1 MSEQVRR
8 LPPTPPVAPLK
19 VPPHDTN
26 VGAASPKLR
35 STQSLISPRGTLN
48 SPGGKNPELS
58 RIATLVGTFAAME
71 QQNSAPGSPHPNQPP
86 VPTKKAPPIPNRPK
100 SVTLDHGVINA
111 PLSPNSNTP
120 KVAAKGPLPKRPS
133 HAPPPP
139 PKSVNGAPVASAN
152 SNNEDESSASDSI
165 NSDRSLGPSSDGNIA
180 GNLSP
185 RRKNA
190 QSEANIKRPLVRK
203 TTGPPRVFQSRVQNA
218 LAAAEKNDRRA
229 SDDTVSPRSAGNSPN
244 LDRKSRRMSISGLTS
259 PRARGGSNESP
270 ITSSTDVILPPKAA
284 SEMHSIDLETATK
297 KRKLSVSSASLSPD
311 DSKGTKRS
319 SKAFVKGLFAK
330 VSESVKRT
338 HSKTKGD
345 SEKDRTDKDKSS
357 NNTDDVSAQEEEI
370 ETFEDPLAQMSEED
384 WITQKRPKREWPVVD
399 AATVPKDY
407 TCMVDP
413 RCTTLGYYIEF
424 GQKGATTT
432 PHLEIEYGDLDIFFY
447 RDLMCSGEHVNF
459 VGESAEGEPPGAV
472 VISVEKAEKSK
483 KNERLKCIIRTKR
496 GHERTILEVPEGKS
510 AVKTLNNIAELSTVK
525 LSKVRNP
532 QLQELLVDMER
543 KELIMYGNYKF
554 GVLYWRDGLT
564 EDEMFAQT
572 VGSADYEEFLAWLGD
587 RIKLFGWDKY
597 RGGLDTKNKSTG
609 EYSVYKEVL
618 GKEIMFHV
626 STLLPSQEQD
636 VQRVERKRHIGNDVV
651 VIIFKEG
658 KQPFDPLILT
668 NQFNHIFAIVEKIPG
683 SSPTKYKLVIVNKV
697 GTVPSFPE
705 LPFPPVFEK
714 TDAFRQFLLTKLIN
728 AERAAMQSPEFKGKM
743 MRTRKEELS
752 NIVAK
757 SREMKDKKEQPS
769 LDTILGGVKDL
780 ISKATKNVNDKIEKR
795 DSKKLSGGNSEISI
809 STPQFVQHK
818 PVSFDP
824 TTNSLTQ

>member
-35 STQSLISPRGTLN
+35 TAQSLISPRGTLN

-71 QQNSAPGSPHPNQPP
+71 QQNSAQAPGSPHPNQPP

-229 SDDTVSPRSAGNSPN
+229 SDDTVSPRSAGNSPTI
-244 LDRKSRRMSISGLTS
+244 DRKSRRMSISGLTS
-259 PRARGGSNESP
+259 PRGRGGSSESP
-270 ITSSTDVILPPKAA
+270 ISSSTDVVPPPKAA
-284 SEMHSIDLETATK
+284 SDMMHSIDLETGTK

-319 SKAFVKGLFAK
+319 SKAFVKSFSRTFSKIQPKGLFAK

-357 NNTDDVSAQEEEI
+357 NNTDDVSAQEEE
-370 ETFEDPLAQMSEED
+370 
-384 WITQKRPKREWPVVD
+384 
-399 AATVPKDY
+399 
-407 TCMVDP
+407 
-413 RCTTLGYYIEF
+413 
-424 GQKGATTT
+424 
-432 PHLEIEYGDLDIFFY
+432 
-447 RDLMCSGEHVNF
+447 
-459 VGESAEGEPPGAV
+459 
-472 VISVEKAEKSK
+472 
-483 KNERLKCIIRTKR
+483 
-496 GHERTILEVPEGKS
+496 
-510 AVKTLNNIAELSTVK
+510 
-525 LSKVRNP
+525 
-532 QLQELLVDMER
+532 
-543 KELIMYGNYKF
+543 
-554 GVLYWRDGLT
+554 
-564 EDEMFAQT
+564 
-572 VGSADYEEFLAWLGD
+572 
-587 RIKLFGWDKY
+587 
-597 RGGLDTKNKSTG
+597 
-609 EYSVYKEVL
+609 
-618 GKEIMFHV
+618 
-626 STLLPSQEQD
+626 
-636 VQRVERKRHIGNDVV
+636 
-651 VIIFKEG
+651 
-658 KQPFDPLILT
+658 
-668 NQFNHIFAIVEKIPG
+668 
-683 SSPTKYKLVIVNKV
+683 
-697 GTVPSFPE
+697 
-705 LPFPPVFEK
+705 
-714 TDAFRQFLLTKLIN
+714 
-728 AERAAMQSPEFKGKM
+728 
-743 MRTRKEELS
+743 
-752 NIVAK
+752 
-757 SREMKDKKEQPS
+757 
-769 LDTILGGVKDL
+769 
-780 ISKATKNVNDKIEKR
+780 
-795 DSKKLSGGNSEISI
+795 
-809 STPQFVQHK
+809 
-818 PVSFDP
+818 
-824 TTNSLTQ
+824 